1 MNNEIAAF
9 TGAAAASVEY
19 PSRMDSGDTSDDIEV
34 YLKQYE
40 VLQAFDKKFEGFL
53 G

>member
-1 MNNEIAAF
+1 
-9 TGAAAASVEY
+9 
-19 PSRMDSGDTSDDIEV
+19 MDSGDTSDDIEV

-53 G
+53 GQKLAQMNSRQDAAE